1 MSAVLVEED
10 RDTLSAVDLN
20 VAIAGRILVRDL
32 NLTLEPGQF
41 TAVLGE
47 NGAGKTTTLHT
58 LAGLTPAV
66 SGQVLLGGRPLNA
79 WPRRAR
85 ARRLGLL
92 PQVSEDPFPATVLE
106 SALIGRHPYVGFW
119 QWEGERDLGL
129 VRAALSEC
137 DLTGADSRMVATLSG
152 GERRRLALAT
162 VLAQDPGVMLLDE
175 PLNHLDPH
183 HQQDVLECLRRRADA
198 GKAVLATLHDATL
211 AARYA
216 DRVLLLYG
224 DGAWEFGPVAATLT
238 GPRLSRLFRITV
250 REHALEG
257 RRVFL
262 AG

>member
-1 MSAVLVEED
+1 VSASPPPDTLEAIDVTVAIGGRVLV
-10 RDTLSAVDLN
+10 RN
-20 VAIAGRILVRDL
+20 L
-32 NLTLEPGQF
+32 NLELRPGQF

-58 LAGLTPAV
+58 LAGLIAPR
-66 SGQVLLGGRPLNA
+66 SGQVLLGGRPLA
-79 WPRRAR
+79 SWPRRAR
-85 ARRLGLL
+85 ACRLGLL
-92 PQVSEDPFPATVLE
+92 PQISEDPFPATVLE

-119 QWEGERDLGL
+119 QWEGERDVGV
-129 VRAALSEC
+129 VRAALAEC
-137 DLTGADSRMVATLSG
+137 DLKGAEPRAVATLSG

-183 HQQDVLECLRRRADA
+183 HQQDVLDGLRRRADR

-224 DGAWEFGPVAATLT
+224 DGGWESGAVSDTLT
-238 GPRLSRLFRITV
+238 GPRLSRLFRIAM
-250 REHALEG
+250 REHALDG

>member
-1 MSAVLVEED
+1 VSALLAELP
-10 RDTLSAVDLN
+10 DTLEAVDVT
-20 VAIAGRILVRDL
+20 VAIGGRILVRNL
-32 NLTLEPGQF
+32 NLALNPGQF

-58 LAGLTPAV
+58 LAGLNAPR
-66 SGQVLLGGRPLNA
+66 SGQVLLGGRPLSS

-85 ARRLGLL
+85 ACRLGLL

-119 QWEGERDLGL
+119 QWEGERDLGV
-129 VRAALSEC
+129 VRAALAEC
-137 DLTGADSRMVATLSG
+137 DLKGAEARAVATLSG

-162 VLAQDPGVMLLDE
+162 VLAQDPGVLLLDE

-183 HQQDVLECLRRRADA
+183 HQQDVLDGLRRRADS
-198 GKAVLATLHDATL
+198 GTAVLATLHDATL

-224 DGAWEFGPVAATLT
+224 DGGWESGSACDTLT
-238 GPRLSRLFRITV
+238 AVRLSRLFRIAM
-250 REHALEG
+250 REHALDG

>member
-1 MSAVLVEED
+1 MSAVLAELP
-10 RDTLSAVDLN
+10 DTLEAVDVT
-20 VAIAGRILVRDL
+20 VAIGGRVLVSRL
-32 NLTLEPGQF
+32 SLALSPGQF

-58 LAGLTPAV
+58 LAGLNAPQ
-66 SGQVLLGGRPLNA
+66 SGQVMLAGRPLA
-79 WPRRAR
+79 SWPRRAR
-85 ARRLGLL
+85 ACRLGLL

-119 QWEGERDLGL
+119 QWEGERDLGV
-129 VRAALSEC
+129 VRAALAEC
-137 DLTGADSRMVATLSG
+137 DLKGAEARAVATLSG

-183 HQQDVLECLRRRADA
+183 HQQDVLDCLRRRADS

-211 AARYA
+211 AARHA

-224 DGAWEFGPVAATLT
+224 DGAWECGAVPDTLT
-238 GPRLSRLFRITV
+238 GPRLSRLFRIAI
-250 REHALEG
+250 REHALDG